1 MKRRIDQ
8 DGGAINLYSRIED
21 EDGKVVHDDAK
32 VVNEHGTRI
41 GVVSRDG
48 RILDRNEKEIG
59 QVD

>member
-32 VVNEHGTRI
+32 VVNEHGTQI